1 MITTKQ
7 RAYLR
12 SIANSIDP
20 VLIIGKGSIDENII
34 KQANDALKAREIIKV
49 EILKNSITDPRAACD
64 LLCSETGADP
74 VQVIGNRF
82 VIYRPSEENPR
93 IQLPK

>member
-12 SIANSIDP
+12 SIANTIDP
-20 VLIIGKGSIDENII
+20 VLIIGKGPIDENIV
-34 KQANDALKAREIIKV
+34 KQASDALRVREIIKV
-49 EILKNSITDPRAACD
+49 SILKNSSISSRSACD

-82 VIYRPSEENPR
+82 VIYKPSEENPR
-93 IQLPK
+93 IQLPQ

>member
-12 SIANSIDP
+12 SIANTIDP
-20 VLIIGKGSIDENII
+20 VLIIGKGPIDGDII
-34 KQANDALKAREIIKV
+34 KQASDALRKREIIKV
-49 EILKNSITDPRAACD
+49 AILKNSSISTREACD
-64 LLCSETGADP
+64 LLCSTTGADL

-82 VIYRPSEENPR
+82 VIYKPSEEDPI
-93 IQLPK
+93 IQLPI